1 MGALYRRTF
10 TNGTIGD
17 TWWLKYYVAGR
28 PVRERTGT
36 TDEAEAKRILKTK
49 EGWGASGEPVLPR
62 VDRIKYDEIAA
73 ELRGHYE
80 ASGERNLE
88 EADDRV
94 AHLKRFF
101 AGSKVASLGPNDFT
115 QYALTRQKQGA
126 ANGTINR
133 DLGVLG
139 RMLRLAYENGKLHRP
154 PIIRQLKEAD
164 PRSVFFER
172 DQYGAVRRRLP
183 DDLKVAVTS
192 AYKLGWRI
200 KSEVLTLTLTQV
212 DLAAGTI
219 RLEPGQTKNDD
230 GRLVYLTP
238 ELTDMLREKIE
249 RVKILMRKR
258 GAVIPY
264 LVPHL
269 SGRYVGHPIR
279 NFVRK

>member
-1 MGALYRRTF
+1 
-10 TNGTIGD
+10 
-17 TWWLKYYVAGR
+17 
-28 PVRERTGT
+28 
-36 TDEAEAKRILKTK
+36 
-49 EGWGASGEPVLPR
+49 

-73 ELRGHYE
+73 DLRGHYE
-80 ASGERNLE
+80 ASGKRNLE

-183 DDLKVAVTS
+183 DDLKGRDERLKARVAHQKRS
-192 AYKLGWRI
+192 PDPDADPSGHRRGH
-200 KSEVLTLTLTQV
+200 
-212 DLAAGTI
+212 DPAGA
-219 RLEPGQTKNDD
+219 GADQ
-230 GRLVYLTP
+230 
-238 ELTDMLREKIE
+238 E
-249 RVKILMRKR
+249 R
-258 GAVIPY
+258 
-264 LVPHL
+264 
-269 SGRYVGHPIR
+269 
-279 NFVRK
+279 